1 MMLFGLFFVVAIVAL
16 FALAFAFILGIV
28 RPGSSVKGRVSIA
41 GIGAGFIPTLPAF
54 AALGVGSDPL
64 ADGWIP
70 IFAVFGLAV
79 FLTAVIAFP
88 VAYFYTRRSEAKR
101 NPPIKPDVFE

>member
-1 MMLFGLFFVVAIVAL
+1 MIFGLFFVLAIVAL
-16 FALAFAFILGIV
+16 FSLAFAFILDLL
-28 RPGSSVKGRVSIA
+28 RPNSSPKGRVSVA
-41 GIGAGFIPTLPAF
+41 AIGAGFIPTLPAF
-54 AALGVGSDPL
+54 IALSAGGDPL

-70 IFAVFGLAV
+70 IVAVFVLAV

-101 NPPIKPDVFE
+101 NPPIKPDVVE